1 MNMFTQLSERL
12 ENDAEVKHDVP
23 MKNYTTFKVGGNADF
38 FIVPNSIDK
47 IATIIRVCNDLNLYI
62 YIIGHGSNLIV
73 ADRGIRGAVIQIGKH
88 CNKVAVNGNIITA
101 EAGAYIPTL
110 VSIAMKHK
118 LKGIEI
124 VTGIP
129 GNLGGS
135 IYMNAGY
142 TKPISGIIK
151 SVTVLR
157 DFNVVKLERERIS
170 FGHRSSL
177 FQFNNDIILS
187 AELQLEP
194 GDIKKVVHEY
204 ILNRKIKQPLHCPN
218 CGSVFK
224 KPGRLVYELKGI
236 SSGGAKYEKG
246 FILNTGEATAK
257 DVVDVIEI
265 VRSKVKRRL
274 VLEAELMGEF

>member
-1 MNMFTQLSERL
+1 MNMFTQLSEGL
-12 ENDAEVKHDVP
+12 DNDAEVKHDVP
-23 MKNYTTFKVGGNADF
+23 MKNYTTLRVGGNADF

-47 IATIIRVCNDLNLYI
+47 IVTCVRVCEALNLSV

-73 ADRGIRGAVIQIGKH
+73 ADRGIRGAVIHIGRH
-88 CNKVAVNGNIITA
+88 CNKAAVNGNIITA

-110 VSIAMKHK
+110 VSIAMKYK

-157 DFNVVKLERERIS
+157 DFNVVKLNRDEMS
-170 FGHRSSL
+170 FGHRKSP
-177 FQFNNDIILS
+177 FQYNDDIILS

-257 DVVDVIEI
+257 DIVDVIEI
-265 VRSKVKRRL
+265 VRSRVKRRL
-274 VLEAELMGEF
+274 VLEAELMGDF